1 MERGNRME
9 EGVHNMCKPSNG
21 LCLEYVNNSYKSIGR
36 QTVQQEKNTKTHTS
50 TSKINYKLKKNKGKD
65 V

>member
-36 QTVQQEKNTKTHTS
+36 QTVQQKKTPKHIQALQ
-50 TSKINYKLKKNKGKD
+50 K
-65 V
+65 